1 MAAVKLIRA
10 LVDYYQSGVLVY
22 KAGNTYPAT
31 DTLELLR
38 ARGDAELPK
47 PAKASG
53 KAATKVADESAD
65 LDAQKDGAATAA
77 DGAAPGADITPQD

>member
-1 MAAVKLIRA
+1 MATAPKLLRC

-38 ARGDAELPK
+38 GRGDAELPK
-47 PAKASG
+47 PAKATA
-53 KAATKVADESAD
+53 KAATKAAEDPPEPD
-65 LDAQKDGAATAA
+65 GEKDGA
-77 DGAAPGADITPQD
+77 GAAPGADSAPQD